1 MLLPSSTFAVIEWE
15 IERALLS
22 STVGDH
28 GATVFLRDIQGLNKH
43 ILEDCAL
50 KMVDRLADGCL
61 DTDAQNLLSS
71 LKGRIADRQPG
82 VLKAHHLAWSRDLV
96 NPKNKAHA

>member
-1 MLLPSSTFAVIEWE
+1 MTMMTTLSFHLSTFAVIEWE
-15 IERALLS
+15 IERGLLS
-22 STVGDH
+22 LIDGDQ
-28 GATVFLRDIQGLNKH
+28 GATVFLREIQDLNKH

-71 LKGRIADRQPG
+71 LK
-82 VLKAHHLAWSRDLV
+82 VLV
-96 NPKNKAHA
+96 